1 MRNLKHIFSKAA
13 LFYLIGCRLLIPR
26 ICLANHDSMTL
37 PSFVKSISSPQI
49 SFNTS
54 GLFKEIRAN
63 LKDLKT
69 LDDEY
74 SQNPANAK
82 KTDSKEAPNSE
93 IQATYEKNKEEFDSK
108 IKEVIEKLKKQLG
121 ELRKN
126 SLQSKSSEK
135 KDLEQLIGLM
145 EKAISEHSQKVATKT
160 ETSEITDKVKNKKKR
175 TPKEKQALQDQIKNL
190 RDSILNHAESGDS
203 FGNQLAE
210 QYKETLSQLTKLEKE
225 LNSNQIALE
234 KISNND
240 HSPYKSSPP
249 SDEEDSLSN
258 EGTENAGS
266 ITPNIPSVVRKSQ
279 PPSDSTSLTPTHN
292 SSGNSS
298 DSFAINENSNI
309 SPEKPNAPILNPNNK
324 NNTFAAPSRFIQIP
338 TVNSL
343 AQNPAV
349 FPGPTAPI
357 TPKNFTN
364 NFYTTTTASA
374 SAAVPTIDN
383 PPNASP
389 VDNPF
394 LDTSNTKA
402 RLTPETGFNLDVSLR
417 KKDPNTPNEQLKY
430 VRSSDSN
437 SNSLTTSNSDSLTT
451 VGTTSYDSYQS
462 NLGSNESS
470 GNAYNSENFSVED
483 PSEFNNRQIASVEYT
498 NNNIEVASY
507 DFRTVSTLED
517 PVKNDRLT
525 QILKELQ
532 VPSVPTDLSSD
543 ISTLLEKKTESIKT
557 KKSFPSIAGSNFSD
571 SAESRGPSL
580 FDRFVA
586 WLGI

>member
-26 ICLANHDSMTL
+26 ICLANHDAM
-37 PSFVKSISSPQI
+37 PSPSSPKNILSSPTRFQELSKDI
-49 SFNTS
+49 T
-54 GLFKEIRAN
+54 AN
-63 LKDLKT
+63 LTILKT

-126 SLQSKSSEK
+126 SFQPKSSEK

-160 ETSEITDKVKNKKKR
+160 ETSEITDKVKNKKNR
-175 TPKEKQALQDQIKNL
+175 TPEEKQALKDQIKNL

-225 LNSNQIALE
+225 LNSKQIALE
-234 KISNND
+234 NIS
-240 HSPYKSSPP
+240 SEFYPPYKSSPP
-249 SDEEDSLSN
+249 SDKEGSLSD
-258 EGTENAGS
+258 EGTENAGP
-266 ITPNIPSVVRKSQ
+266 ITPNIPSVARKSQ

-292 SSGNSS
+292 SSGNSQ
-298 DSFAINENSNI
+298 DRFAMNENWNS
-309 SPEKPNAPILNPNNK
+309 SPEKLKTPIPNSDNNNNP
-324 NNTFAAPSRFIQIP
+324 FAAPTGFIQSP
-338 TVNSL
+338 TVNPSSPKS
-343 AQNPAV
+343 AISPV
-349 FPGPTAPI
+349 PTAPI
-357 TPKNFTN
+357 IPTNFTN
-364 NFYTTTTASA
+364 NFYTTATASA

-389 VDNPF
+389 VENPF

-402 RLTPETGFNLDVSLR
+402 RPNTETGFNLGVSLR

-437 SNSLTTSNSDSLTT
+437 SDSLTT
-451 VGTTSYDSYQS
+451 VETTSYDSYPS

-470 GNAYNSENFSVED
+470 GNAYNSETFSVED
-483 PSEFNNRQIASVEYT
+483 PSKFNNRQIASVGYT
-498 NNNIEVASY
+498 DNNIEMEIY
-507 DFRTVSTLED
+507 DFRTVPTLED
-517 PVKNDRLT
+517 PVINDRLT

-543 ISTLLEKKTESIKT
+543 ISTLLEKKTESSKT
-557 KKSFPSIAGSNFSD
+557 KKSFPSIAALS
-571 SAESRGPSL
+571 EKLEPKSRGPSL